1 MVVIHVKFGQED
13 EFLYETTCA
22 TSNDELI
29 RGLVKLN
36 NTRVRIAFLC
46 GALRELGTH
55 GPAKPMGE
63 VGIDHIQEEYEGEQ
77 PRKKIE
83 KSKAYSEDPAGNRT
97 GNGVG
102 EQMQQVFED
111 VCNDGEA
118 YISKQQAKLRK
129 ALTQEGMEDKL
140 ANMRGAVTMAYPM
153 GLPKWDPVYAA
164 LEDGEHGLDGTQ
176 AESGLLEPG
185 TAQLWCA
192 GKEFVREETVGDRV
206 GKNEKTK
213 VVVKLQKPGHGAPAR
228 EPCVSEE
235 ERKAMM
241 AHYFKRQEEMKAL
254 AEANDDDY
262 LQSGWADTK
271 ALKNSLQGLNMNS
284 VRAPGIR

>member
-1 MVVIHVKFGQED
+1 MVVIHVKFQGGED
-13 EFLYETTCA
+13 QFLYETTGD
-22 TSNDELI
+22 TTNDALL
-29 RGLVKLN
+29 RGLVDVN
-36 NTRVRIAFLC
+36 NTRVRIAYLC
-46 GALRELGTH
+46 GAMAELAEH
-55 GPAKPMGE
+55 GPAKPHGE
-63 VGIDHIQEEYEGEQ
+63 EGIDRIQALGGGTFV
-77 PRKKIE
+77 E
-83 KSKAYSEDPAGNRT
+83 KADNYKEDPQGSRT

-102 EQMQQVFED
+102 EQMTGVFKD
-111 VCNDGEA
+111 VCSDAEA
-118 YISKQQAKLRK
+118 YISKDRALARK
-129 ALTQEGMEDKL
+129 ALTKEGLTEKL
-140 ANMRGAVTMAYPM
+140 TTMKGAVTMAFPM

-192 GKEFVREETVGDRV
+192 GKEFVREETVVDRV